1 MMHTSSML
9 PLTHEQAQRLAT
21 YLQAYRRHAYACL
34 PPSIERNNALRVV
47 QEIQSRVGDLLAEGT
62 TLVPLT
68 VDEQE
73 IRVLQ
78 AVITTLMQQLV
89 QQPLSLDA
97 RTTAL
102 LALNDFRNLFH
113 H

>member
-1 MMHTSSML
+1 MK
-9 PLTHEQAQRLAT
+9 
-21 YLQAYRRHAYACL
+21 C
-34 PPSIERNNALRVV
+34 
-47 QEIQSRVGDLLAEGT
+47 EIQVLKTRWFQVGQ
-62 TLVPLT
+62 T

-78 AVITTLMQQLV
+78 TVITTLMQQLV
-89 QQPLSLDA
+89 QQPLSVDA